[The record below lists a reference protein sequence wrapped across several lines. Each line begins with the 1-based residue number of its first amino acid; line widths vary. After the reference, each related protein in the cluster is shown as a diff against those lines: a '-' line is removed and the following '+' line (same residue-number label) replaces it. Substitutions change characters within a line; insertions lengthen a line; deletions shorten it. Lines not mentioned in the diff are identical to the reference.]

1 MSYNSNFLL
10 TGQLYAFIFLNTC
23 YSTIALQV
31 HYEAGP
37 YKGYV
42 AKVSYEGQA
51 KHPKTYGAPVT
62 FFNKGHG
69 HGHGQG
75 HGHGH
80 GGYH

>member
-1 MSYNSNFLL
+1 MCTKQVVVVLV
-10 TGQLYAFIFLNTC
+10 
-23 YSTIALQV
+23 ALVAALASAAPDGYQQKYKAV
-31 HYEAGP
+31 HYEADP

-69 HGHGQG
+69 
-75 HGHGH
+75 